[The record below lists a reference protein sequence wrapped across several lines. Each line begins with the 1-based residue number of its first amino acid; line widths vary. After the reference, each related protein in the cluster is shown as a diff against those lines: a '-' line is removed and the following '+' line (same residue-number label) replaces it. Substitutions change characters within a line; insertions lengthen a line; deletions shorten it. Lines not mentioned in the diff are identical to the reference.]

1 MLFERK
7 DNNNFPNAKIKTMIS
22 QSRHTLPYP
31 LTKLHSSSGFVS
43 RLMIG

>member
-7 DNNNFPNAKIKTMIS
+7 DNNNFPNAKIKNHDIS
-22 QSRHTLPYP
+22 EQAHPYP
-31 LTKLHSSSGFVS
+31 LTKLHNSNGFVS